1 MIYLDSVEEA
11 IIALR
16 KGRFVLVHDEIRRED
31 EIDMVMAAEHIN
43 PHHIATFRKVA
54 GGLICLAITNE
65 SAVKLGLVY
74 MHDIIEGLSGINPVF
89 GKLTA
94 GRSPYGDKPS
104 FSISVNHRKTY
115 TGITDIDR
123 SLTIMKMAEVC
134 KKIESN
140 GIEEFSNNF
149 RAPGHVP
156 ILIAS
161 KGLLHGRAGHTELCV
176 HLMNIAGLIPAV
188 AICEMLDSTTNM
200 ALSIKKAKKYANK
213 NNIPLLESSQLKK
226 YVYQDAY

>member
-1 MIYLDSVEEA
+1 LDSVEEA

-16 KGRFVLVHDEIRRED
+16 KGRFVLVHDEIGRED
-31 EIDMVMAAEHIN
+31 EIDMVMAAEQTN
-43 PHHIATFRKVA
+43 PHHIATFRKIA
-54 GGLICLAITNE
+54 GGLICLAIANE

-74 MHDIIEGLSGINPVF
+74 MHDIIHGLSGINPVF

-123 SLTIMKMAEVC
+123 AMTIMKMAEVC
-134 KKIESN
+134 KKIDST

-176 HLMNIAGLIPAV
+176 YLMNIAGLVPAV

-200 ALSIKKAKKYANK
+200 ALSIKKAKKYASK

-226 YVYQDAY
+226 YVYQDVH

>member
-1 MIYLDSVEEA
+1 MDSVEAA
-11 IIALR
+11 IVALR
-16 KGRFVLVHDEIRRED
+16 NGRFVLVHDEKGRED
-31 EIDMVMAAEHIN
+31 EIDMVVAAEQIK
-43 PHHIATFRKVA
+43 PHHIATFRRIA
-54 GGLICLAITNE
+54 GGLICLAIANE

-74 MHDIIEGLSGINPVF
+74 MHDIIQGLSGINPVF

-104 FSISVNHRKTY
+104 FSISVNHRETY

-123 SLTIMKMAEVC
+123 ALTIMKMAEVC
-134 KKIESN
+134 KKIDST
-140 GIEEFSNNF
+140 GVEEFSNNF

-176 HLMNIAGLIPAV
+176 YLMNIAGLVPAV
-188 AICEMLDSTTNM
+188 TICEMLDSTTNM
-200 ALSIKKAKKYANK
+200 ALSIKKAKKYASK

-226 YVYQDAY
+226 YVYQDVH